1 MKRSGLLFLA
11 IIIAVG
17 GILVFSSMF
26 TVRQDQQALVLQFGS
41 PVEVERTPGLKF
53 KIPFIQNVEYYDRR
67 ILDLDPPPKAH
78 QRGRLR
84 ALSHRRS
91 AGVP

>member
-26 TVRQDQQALVLQFGS
+26 TVRQDQHG
-41 PVEVERTPGLKF
+41 PG
-53 KIPFIQNVEYYDRR
+53 PSVR
-67 ILDLDPPPKAH
+67 
-78 QRGRLR
+78 
-84 ALSHRRS
+84 
-91 AGVP
+91 